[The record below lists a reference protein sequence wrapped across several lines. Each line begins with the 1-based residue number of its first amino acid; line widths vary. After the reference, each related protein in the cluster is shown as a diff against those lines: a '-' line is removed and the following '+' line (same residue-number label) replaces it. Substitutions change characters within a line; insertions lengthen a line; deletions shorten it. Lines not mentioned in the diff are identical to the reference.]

1 MKIDING
8 RYMVAYE
15 EKMKSDEVLW
25 NDETNN
31 LSIIESV
38 QNVWHCNKGKM
49 RI

>member
-1 MKIDING
+1 MITDIDD
-8 RYMVAYE
+8 RYMVAYK
-15 EKMKSDEVLW
+15 EKMESGEVLW

-31 LSIIESV
+31 FTIIESV